1 MFKNS
6 KFLILCIK
14 ESYIYLCKSKT
25 KLMEVPI
32 VEENKIYL
40 RELFAIVVQN
50 LRKISLIALAF
61 VGFAILYLVIASP
74 IYESESLIRIK
85 QPQGIATSLLEVVP
99 GRSEGPTSQ
108 LMSTYAEIL
117 KSRSVI
123 EPVIA
128 ATEEI
133 ESGKNVSYENYLK
146 ERVMTSPLK
155 NTEIMKVTFYANTP
169 EVAKKANELVIAG
182 FLNRLNELSRTE
194 QKMTKEF
201 IADRL
206 SEAQKDLSSAE
217 TALQEFK
224 EKNKIIEPTES
235 TKAIGAR
242 VAWIDQGIAENKVN
256 LATAKARLAAIN
268 AQLDASGQAIS
279 DSSTI
284 KLYNQKLAELE
295 MTKASYMGKFTEK
308 HPKVIEVNT
317 EIQNTRNQL
326 QAEINKVASLQAA
339 SDNAVQQNLIAG
351 KFQSEAEI
359 AVANAKANAI
369 SALENTNGKAIEAMP
384 GVEQSYLRLA
394 RNANVAQEIYVML
407 AKRLEEAKVAE
418 AMVSTEVQVVD
429 NPTLPKEPVQPRK
442 ILTISL
448 ALLMGLILGSV
459 YTVSSALLN
468 RTIRTKEEVESFL
481 GLPVLGTVPD
491 ALSLN
496 KANADINNNPS
507 ILEKLRRVMEK

>member
-1 MFKNS
+1 MD
-6 KFLILCIK
+6 
-14 ESYIYLCKSKT
+14 
-25 KLMEVPI
+25 
-32 VEENKIYL
+32 ENRIYL
-40 RELFAIVVQN
+40 RELFSIIAQN

-61 VGFAILYLVIASP
+61 VGFAVIYLLIASP
-74 IYESESLIRIK
+74 VYESESLMRIK

-99 GRSEGPTSQ
+99 GRSEGPTNQ

-128 ATEEI
+128 ATEEM
-133 ESGKNVSYENYLK
+133 ESGKNVSYENYVK
-146 ERVMTSPLK
+146 ERVMTTPIK
-155 NTEIMKVTFYANTP
+155 NTEIMKVAFYASTP
-169 EVAKKANELVIAG
+169 EIAKKANELGIAG

-201 IADRL
+201 ISGRVG
-206 SEAQKDLSSAE
+206 EAQKELYNAE

-224 EKNKIIEPTES
+224 EKNKIIEPSES
-235 TKAIGAR
+235 TKAIGAK
-242 VAWIDQGIAENKVN
+242 VAWIDQGMAENSVN
-256 LATAKARLAAIN
+256 LATAQARLAAID
-268 AQLDASGQAIS
+268 AQLSTSGKAIS
-279 DSSTI
+279 DSTTI

-295 MTKASYMGKFTEK
+295 MTKVSYLGKYTDK
-308 HPKVIEVNT
+308 HPKVIEVNA
-317 EIQNTRNQL
+317 EIESTRNQL
-326 QAEINKVASLQAA
+326 QGEIDRVASLQTA
-339 SDNAVQQNLIAG
+339 SDNVVQQSLIAA

-359 AVANAKANAI
+359 AVANAKARAI
-369 SALENTNGKAIEAMP
+369 STLENINGKTIEAMP

-429 NPTLPKEPVQPRK
+429 NPTLPREPVQPK
-442 ILTISL
+442 KTLTISL
-448 ALLMGLILGSV
+448 ALLMGLVVGSV
-459 YTVSSALLN
+459 YTLSSALLN

-481 GLPVLGTVPD
+481 DLPVLGTVPD
-491 ALSLN
+491 GLSLN
-496 KANADINNNPS
+496 KVNAEINKNPS

>member
-1 MFKNS
+1 M
-6 KFLILCIK
+6 
-14 ESYIYLCKSKT
+14 
-25 KLMEVPI
+25 
-32 VEENKIYL
+32 
-40 RELFAIVVQN
+40 
-50 LRKISLIALAF
+50 
-61 VGFAILYLVIASP
+61 
-74 IYESESLIRIK
+74 
-85 QPQGIATSLLEVVP
+85 
-99 GRSEGPTSQ
+99 
-108 LMSTYAEIL
+108 
-117 KSRSVI
+117 
-123 EPVIA
+123 
-128 ATEEI
+128 
-133 ESGKNVSYENYLK
+133 
-146 ERVMTSPLK
+146 
-155 NTEIMKVTFYANTP
+155 
-169 EVAKKANELVIAG
+169 
-182 FLNRLNELSRTE
+182 
-194 QKMTKEF
+194 
-201 IADRL
+201 
-206 SEAQKDLSSAE
+206 
-217 TALQEFK
+217 
-224 EKNKIIEPTES
+224 
-235 TKAIGAR
+235 
-242 VAWIDQGIAENKVN
+242 
-256 LATAKARLAAIN
+256 
-268 AQLDASGQAIS
+268 
-279 DSSTI
+279 
-284 KLYNQKLAELE
+284 
-295 MTKASYMGKFTEK
+295 
-308 HPKVIEVNT
+308 NT

-429 NPTLPKEPVQPRK
+429 NPTLPREPVQPRK